1 MGGCC
6 LDYRPPA
13 GPYLTRAPFLQRGPS
28 RNVDE
33 KPDLMLPSLS
43 KIFEE
48 TAGES
53 YADYFRQINEIL
65 MGIGMINDGLGSSQ
79 VGNIA
84 LLASKHNQL
93 MEGLV
98 RNIASVSVEE
108 ASKLVILAGISLNLK
123 RAIEALDALSFLF
136 EGREEPI
143 ESQRKNVNEAV
154 EIFVKAF
161 SSLRP
166 RREKELEDML
176 SRFKL
181 LKITLGGAERIGNK
195 TVSILVYKVAYNGYC
210 VARVARGLV

>member
-1 MGGCC
+1 
-6 LDYRPPA
+6 
-13 GPYLTRAPFLQRGPS
+13 
-28 RNVDE
+28 VDE